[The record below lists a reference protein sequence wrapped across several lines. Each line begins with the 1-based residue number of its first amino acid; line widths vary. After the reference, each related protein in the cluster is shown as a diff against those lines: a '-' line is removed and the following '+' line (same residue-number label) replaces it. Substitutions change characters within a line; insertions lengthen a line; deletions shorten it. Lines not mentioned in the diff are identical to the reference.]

1 MINNKETEFEFSLI
15 KKLFLNKNNL
25 LNFKNSKNLMTE
37 KSLNKCVDFINIKD
51 YYDEED
57 ENIPLITKEINNT
70 IFGIINFIEKNKE
83 KKYDNTIHEI
93 LKKYFMNNLYLFEI
107 TYKNIDLLNYSYNK
121 NCKKMKLFNK
131 LKGLNS
137 NNENFDLLTL
147 NLLNMEYEKDYLLFV
162 KNKDFI
168 INNQIFLS
176 FVKHIIENNNEFVDM
191 LNMNV
196 NLKVINVF
204 DEILKFKLKNNIIL
218 YPSPKKLSQIT
229 NSFSEILNEKLE
241 FEKKS
246 FKFFLKND
254 VNKLK
259 NNEDYEHFINITI
272 NKITKGILENIF
284 YTMCFVDDSLFNK
297 FKEENLFKLFIDNY
311 QSVFKYPID
320 DNKMSYN
327 NMLTNIKNINN
338 ELMLNYPSLNVL
350 DRLNHFT
357 EILNDFKSVKSK
369 KIKI

>member
-1 MINNKETEFEFSLI
+1 M
-15 KKLFLNKNNL
+15 KKILTLFLILSFCTL
-25 LNFKNSKNLMTE
+25 LTGCFGQSKLE
-37 KSLNKCVDFINIKD
+37 KD
-51 YYDEED
+51 
-57 ENIPLITKEINNT
+57 
-70 IFGIINFIEKNKE
+70 IEKIGYILSSYTKDSVKYNNNALPNKT
-83 KKYDNTIHEI
+83 KDLNI
-93 LKKYFMNNLYLFEI
+93 LRILVLFGFDINGIGLEYQTPLMNA
-107 TYKNIDLLNYSYNK
+107 
-121 NCKKMKLFNK
+121 
-131 LKGLNS
+131 
-137 NNENFDLLTL
+137 
-147 NLLNMEYEKDYLLFV
+147 
-162 KNKDFI
+162 
-168 INNQIFLS
+168 
-176 FVKHIIENNNEFVDM
+176 IIENNNEFVDM

-320 DNKMSYN
+320 ENKISYE